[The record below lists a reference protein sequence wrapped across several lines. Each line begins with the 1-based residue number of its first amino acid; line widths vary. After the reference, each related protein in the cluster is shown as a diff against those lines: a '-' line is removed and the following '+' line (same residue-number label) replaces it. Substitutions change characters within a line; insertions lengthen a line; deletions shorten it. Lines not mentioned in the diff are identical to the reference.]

1 MTIHAAVAALAT
13 LLIFGFCFG
22 DDIDRAAILI
32 GLLLF
37 APAMAGGV
45 PQAMKLSSEKPDST
59 MNSDI

>member
-1 MTIHAAVAALAT
+1 MIHAAAAALAV

-37 APAMAGGV
+37 APGMAGGV
-45 PQAMKLSSEKPDST
+45 PEAMKLSSEKSDS
-59 MNSDI
+59 SREAGGK

>member
-1 MTIHAAVAALAT
+1 MTMHTAVGMLAA

-45 PQAMKLSSEKPDST
+45 PEAMKLSSEKPDSA
-59 MNSDI
+59 SD